1 MLKHT
6 ILHLLLHVHVEE
18 KTDKDQN
25 HYNKT
30 TLE

>member
-6 ILHLLLHVHVEE
+6 ILLLHVHVEE